1 MNAFSRYQ
9 GYLAKSEKDGR
20 SSLFLNDEDSDAKQA
35 SFDALVE
42 TRQNEIMSNSLKVSL
57 QWLII

>member
-1 MNAFSRYQ
+1 MNALARYQ
-9 GYLAKSEKDGR
+9 RYLAKSEKDGR
-20 SSLFLNDEDSDAKQA
+20 SSLILNDEDSDAKQA

-57 QWLII
+57 Q